1 MEDGVRVGKWNG
13 GWSEGGRVKW
23 GVGVRVEKR
32 KRGWSE
38 GGRVEWRLE

>member
-1 MEDGVRVGKWNG
+1 MKVGVRVEEWNG
-13 GWSEGGRVKW
+13 GWSEGGRVEW

-38 GGRVEWRLE
+38 GGRVEGRLE